1 MTLIKKELKLSTTE
15 YYLTHL
21 QLINPLLPV
30 HMTPK
35 EIEVLA
41 NFMSFTGLFA
51 EDRFGTTAKKKVKQ
65 KMTLSNA
72 GLSNYMRTLK
82 DKGFVKE
89 SIILPILFPDNG
101 SQEYNFKLINYES

>member
-1 MTLIKKELKLSTTE
+1 MLIKKELTLSAIE
-15 YYLTHL
+15 YYNTHL

-41 NFMSFTGLFA
+41 NFMSFTGLLA
-51 EDRFGTTAKKKVKQ
+51 EDRFGTTAKKKVKE
-65 KMTLSNA
+65 KMKLSNA

-89 SIILPILFPDNG
+89 DSILPILFPENG
-101 SQEYNFKLINYES
+101 SQLYQFKLVNYES